1 MTLPAIPGPIRR
13 CNHWHP
19 DHLWLYAYWD
29 RDDIL
34 LYVGIGTNA
43 LRRAQHHRRSA
54 RWWRFVATG
63 RAWLHLDADTEQ
75 SEFDL
80 IVNCKP
86 LFNITHARGSGRP
99 TLEYCARH
107 EAWDQVDEL
116 IDIMSFGDDEDA
128 RFIRENFAPTR

>member
-1 MTLPAIPGPIRR
+1 MTLPAIPEPIRR
-13 CNHWHP
+13 CSQWHP

-29 RDDIL
+29 RNATL
-34 LYVGIGTNA
+34 LYVGIGTEA

-63 RAWLHLDADTEQ
+63 RAWLHLDADAER
-75 SEFDL
+75 SEVDL
-80 IVNCKP
+80 IANCRP
-86 LFNITHARGSGRP
+86 LFNLAHARGSERR

-107 EAWDQVDEL
+107 EAWDLVDEL

-128 RFIRENFAPTR
+128 RLIRETRAN